1 MEEEKYSR
9 QIKLFGHEAQKRIKE
24 SHIHIKGNAKETM
37 VDCMVR
43 LLLQIG
49 ANVCRDSMCT
59 AEPTWVFMCD
69 LDKEYIE
76 NENTY
81 CNNKNILYIST
92 KTLSMS
98 RAYTEPKKS
107 EVSCIE
113 HIEIYLNILGGM
125 AVQEYVKSVAGVK
138 SVEQW
143 SLDPSIFEN

>member
-24 SHIHIKGNAKETM
+24 SHIHIKGNTKETM

-49 ANVCRDSMCT
+49 ANVCRDNMCT
-59 AEPTWVFMCD
+59 AEPTWMFMCD
-69 LDKEYIE
+69 LDKESI
-76 NENTY
+76 ENTY
-81 CNNKNILYIST
+81 CDNKNILYIST

-98 RAYTEPKKS
+98 RAYAEPPKPEIS
-107 EVSCIE
+107 SIE